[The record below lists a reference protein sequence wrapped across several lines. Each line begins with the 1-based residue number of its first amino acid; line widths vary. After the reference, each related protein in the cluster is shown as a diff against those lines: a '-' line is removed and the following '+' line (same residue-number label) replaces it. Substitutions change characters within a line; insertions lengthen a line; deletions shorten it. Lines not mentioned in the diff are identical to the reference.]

1 MKIEARYNDNTDKRF
16 RNKCQDLIKQY
27 DEQYDYIKFYHKINI
42 PKTVFI
48 INKLKNAEDIHY
60 LIIYMA
66 QQSDDIK
73 RDISKNEI
81 LSIVKYIITAL
92 DSRDYYTYNYQ
103 LPYAFLYCYSRYI
116 DINSID
122 DIFIELCNKHIIFY
136 NTFQML
142 IPFCIRHTS
151 AQYAAKIITAYI
163 EHFFDIQDEYK
174 YKLLQYIDKR
184 LSEQEFYAIKQLLT
198 DKVLSIIMFIT
209 EYQ

>member
-1 MKIEARYNDNTDKRF
+1 
-16 RNKCQDLIKQY
+16 
-27 DEQYDYIKFYHKINI
+27 
-42 PKTVFI
+42 
-48 INKLKNAEDIHY
+48 
-60 LIIYMA
+60 
-66 QQSDDIK
+66 
-73 RDISKNEI
+73 
-81 LSIVKYIITAL
+81 
-92 DSRDYYTYNYQ
+92 
-103 LPYAFLYCYSRYI
+103 
-116 DINSID
+116 
-122 DIFIELCNKHIIFY
+122 
-136 NTFQML
+136 ML